1 MLIYKLTQVLTQERG
16 FERKFSL
23 LDAKKP
29 HSQRKNGAIIF
40 GKKSII
46 RGSILQ
52 FGLKKLG
59 NSIYLVELYWGDG
72 FASVPLLKSFTE
84 YTLVVF

>member
-1 MLIYKLTQVLTQERG
+1 MLIYKPTQVLTQERR

-40 GKKSII
+40 GKIGYTGRNSSNFALNNFAT
-46 RGSILQ
+46 RDILS
-52 FGLKKLG
+52 
-59 NSIYLVELYWGDG
+59 N
-72 FASVPLLKSFTE
+72 
-84 YTLVVF
+84 

>member
-1 MLIYKLTQVLTQERG
+1 MLIYKLTQVLMQERR

-52 FGLKKLG
+52 F
-59 NSIYLVELYWGDG
+59 W
-72 FASVPLLKSFTE
+72 P
-84 YTLVVF
+84 

>member
-1 MLIYKLTQVLTQERG
+1 MLIYKLTQVLTQERR

-29 HSQRKNGAIIF
+29 HSLRKNGAIIF

-52 FGLKKLG
+52 F
-59 NSIYLVELYWGDG
+59 W
-72 FASVPLLKSFTE
+72 P
-84 YTLVVF
+84 